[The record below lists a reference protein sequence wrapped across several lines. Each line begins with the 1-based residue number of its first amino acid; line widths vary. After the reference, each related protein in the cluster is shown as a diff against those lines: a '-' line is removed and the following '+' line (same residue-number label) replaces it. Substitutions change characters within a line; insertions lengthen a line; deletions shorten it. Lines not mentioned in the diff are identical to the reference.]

1 MRHDLVKEMATNGKL
16 HVFSVYT
23 DFGAYRHIKWTINE
37 IAKLGCRR
45 WQSSS
50 EIWKLDSLLASE
62 TMAKMLTGDGS
73 NADVLIVAVHS
84 LEHRRPE
91 LIKWLDSLTAINPY
105 RSGLLIGL
113 LGDEESKSE
122 QLDWTA
128 KQLIR
133 CAHKTNRKFI
143 WHWTGNNNMDDSD
156 WLSKGVDTLLY
167 PSPVQHTR
175 ECHLVENINGY
186 AKL

>member
-1 MRHDLVKEMATNGKL
+1 MRHDLTTETASNGKL
-16 HVFSVYT
+16 HVFSIYT
-23 DFGAYRHIKWTINE
+23 DFGAYRYIKWTVNE

-50 EIWKLDSLLASE
+50 EIWKLDSLLTSE
-62 TMAKMLTGDGS
+62 TMAKMLANDGS
-73 NADVLIVAVHS
+73 NADVFIVAVHS

-91 LIKWLDSLTAINPY
+91 LIKWLDSLAPLNPG

-133 CAHKTNRKFI
+133 CAHRTNRKFI
-143 WHWTGNNNMDDSD
+143 WHWTGHNNMDDSD
-156 WLSKGVDTLLY
+156 WLAKGIETLL
-167 PSPVQHTR
+167 SPKKSASQ
-175 ECHLVENINGY
+175 EEMFLQEALA
-186 AKL
+186 AK